1 MAKTPKTN
9 TFLQDKYR
17 EERDLHALE
26 CYIKESSKLCKWSE
40 EEKLGDLNLTYDELI
55 QLVEL
60 IKKCCEIADNR
71 NKNWQRY
78 CVGNGAC
85 LPFLLDASVHA
96 DESVA
101 VNALKLLLCAI
112 NPSQSTSASDKHRKS
127 SKTSIKLSATTKDP
141 KVTVTKESKASAAM
155 AKQLSQA
162 IMNSIKDDAMLQFL
176 RHFLLEMNTTSIRWS
191 AHALVH
197 NLFK

>member
-1 MAKTPKTN
+1 M
-9 TFLQDKYR
+9 
-17 EERDLHALE
+17 E
-26 CYIKESSKLCKWSE
+26 CYIKDSSKLCKWSE
-40 EEKLGDLNLTYDELI
+40 DEKISALNLTYDELI

-60 IKKCCEIADNR
+60 IKKCCEIAESRNR
-71 NKNWQRY
+71 NWQKY
-78 CVGNGAC
+78 CISNNSC

-112 NPSQSTSASDKHRKS
+112 NPSQNVSSNDKIRKS
-127 SKTSIKLSATTKDP
+127 SKTSIKSSASTKEA
-141 KVTVTKESKASAAM
+141 KATMTKESKACAAM

-162 IMNSIKDDAMLQFL
+162 IMNTIKDDAMLHFL

-191 AHALVH
+191 AHGLIH
-197 NLFK
+197 HLFK